1 MNYYVYYDDG
11 DRKTI
16 RSFGED
22 KGSAS
27 FFFKSILLE
36 EGRTDIEVDPL
47 ESVSTC
53 YEFIPLVWNRP
64 DLYGG
69 PVLVIC
75 SQDENNE
82 DNYYYQ
88 EIKDFIELVEEEN
101 VRMKKRNWSPWY
113 IKTDELRI
121 G

>member
-1 MNYYVYYDDG
+1 M
-11 DRKTI
+11 
-16 RSFGED
+16 
-22 KGSAS
+22 
-27 FFFKSILLE
+27 
-36 EGRTDIEVDPL
+36 
-47 ESVSTC
+47 
-53 YEFIPLVWNRP
+53 
-64 DLYGG
+64 
-69 PVLVIC
+69 LVIC